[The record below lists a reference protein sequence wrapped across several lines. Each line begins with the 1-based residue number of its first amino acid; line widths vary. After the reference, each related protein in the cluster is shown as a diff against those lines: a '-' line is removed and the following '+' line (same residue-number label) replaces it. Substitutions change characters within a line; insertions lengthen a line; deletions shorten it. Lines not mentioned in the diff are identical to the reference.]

1 MGREGLTGEGQDKPS
16 GARCRISARL
26 GRVCALQ
33 VGVEVNEPWDL
44 AFPRLL
50 PLPTSTVAP
59 PGAAWAPHRAS
70 VAGWDPVLKRPRP
83 SRVGGQDRPLAARGP
98 CAQAGRRRPCP
109 AGPRDGGARVGSRPP
124 AQEQRGVSDDRVGVS
139 LASSGLSSLEAAV
152 NAWRLRVCRPVPCRH
167 VRPGG
172 ARRPRTP
179 RASRCVPGAAPPHSA
194 ASRAGRPRT
203 WRLWLR

>member
-1 MGREGLTGEGQDKPS
+1 MGREGLTGEGRDKPS
-16 GARCRISARL
+16 GAHCRISARL

-33 VGVEVNEPWDL
+33 VGVEVNEPWGL

-50 PLPTSTVAP
+50 PLPTSAVAP

-124 AQEQRGVSDDRVGVS
+124 AQERRGVVGV
-139 LASSGLSSLEAAV
+139 LWLVLVGGGGERVEAAGSQAGALSARA
-152 NAWRLRVCRPVPCRH
+152 AWWGALSTHPQRFALRAWCCTPAL
-167 VRPGG
+167 GG
-172 ARRPRTP
+172 FQRW
-179 RASRCVPGAAPPHSA
+179 ASRT
-194 ASRAGRPRT
+194 R
-203 WRLWLR
+203 RLWLR